1 MSENKKIKFAVIG
14 CGHIGKRHAEMVI
27 GNTEGELVA
36 LCDVK
41 PKEDL
46 GIEKYNVPFF
56 TSIEELLAEDLDI
69 DVINIC
75 TPNGLHSDQSN
86 ANHRINFKQYQ
97 MASRYTSMV
106 GEDFS
111 CFWRHLFHQ
120 FKWFT
125 ILARLFCHYGTL
137 NKMVVCSCVAVVF
150 RCSVRV
156 VVRDCTLLLYKDQ

>member
-41 PKEDL
+41 PKEEL

-56 TSIEELLAEDLDI
+56 NSMEELLAEGLER

-75 TPNGLHSDQSN
+75 TPNGLHSDQ
-86 ANHRINFKQYQ
+86 
-97 MASRYTSMV
+97 ASLVLDEGM
-106 GEDFS
+106 
-111 CFWRHLFHQ
+111 H
-120 FKWFT
+120 
-125 ILARLFCHYGTL
+125 
-137 NKMVVCSCVAVVF
+137 
-150 RCSVRV
+150 V
-156 VVRDCTLLLYKDQ
+156 VVEKPIGLSKAKCEKVLHKSLKNLKASLNSLRCHEFYLVF